1 MVEDNPPHILPIPS
15 CTNGWW
21 ACCNFLGTASK
32 RNPKS
37 KMNTPPS
44 ITTSTREERANF
56 VRTQWECMHNCEL
69 CGKCHVLKGKDAEFI
84 YSEYIEGK
92 RSYMDITLE
101 LRSNQRFSK

>member
-1 MVEDNPPHILPIPS
+1 
-15 CTNGWW
+15 
-21 ACCNFLGTASK
+21 
-32 RNPKS
+32 
-37 KMNTPPS
+37 
-44 ITTSTREERANF
+44 
-56 VRTQWECMHNCEL
+56 MHNCEL